1 MGEYDKCWDIMNS
14 YDAEKMSKYI
24 ETNCKAC
31 IRTMGCPFFGEIAK
45 EIPIR
50 KSTKMFHG
58 NVTSIRGKSPLMKVT
73 GIKYDQDKLR
83 LAEMIIDFAPE
94 LQELCKVW
102 TFGANK
108 YEKSNWKLVVNGKDR
123 YSNALI
129 RHLIAEEDN
138 LYDDESKLL
147 HAAHIA
153 FNALARIHFILE
165 EKKERTMGDGT
176 ADNKGS

>member
-1 MGEYDKCWDIMNS
+1 MVKYSDCWEVMNS
-14 YDAEKMSKYI
+14 YDVNKLSNYIKNECLNCNHAKSHNCPWEIKHPKYG
-24 ETNCKAC
+24 K
-31 IRTMGCPFFGEIAK
+31 
-45 EIPIR
+45 
-50 KSTKMFHG
+50 
-58 NVTSIRGKSPLMKVT
+58 VTSIRGKSPLMKVT